1 MRGKGGGEGGVKV
14 LQIAFY
20 KFCVRLKSMRA
31 ARGWTEKETAKT
43 PGAQCTSAS
52 LSLRTKD
59 SLLDQQGQAAGGRE
73 RRGAGKAREEHV
85 KWPGV
90 DRRLRGLTAL
100 LRDCCVIG

>member
-1 MRGKGGGEGGVKV
+1 MDELTK
-14 LQIAFY
+14 
-20 KFCVRLKSMRA
+20 RLPRH
-31 ARGWTEKETAKT
+31 
-43 PGAQCTSAS
+43 PGHSAPPP
-52 LSLRTKD
+52 LSVSELKN

-100 LRDCCVIG
+100 LPDCCAIG